1 MIPQLKSIFNKNQ
14 WVQIQNWVNGR
25 LSLKQNIFDASNT
38 ASGTTSVTI
47 NATSGVAT
55 FTTVIPYES
64 TASLVINNTNITTDS
79 IVQLSLKSN
88 STGAP
93 TITKYSTSSGVLA
106 INVLNVA
113 DGNGDPTD
121 DDLIISFQILS

>member
-1 MIPQLKSIFNKNQ
+1 MNSPITFTTEQQAILDVLYENYINRF
-14 WVQIQNWVNGR
+14 
-25 LSLKQNIFDASNT
+25 ATT
-38 ASGTTSVTI
+38 ATGAISVTI

-55 FTTVIPYES
+55 FTTVIPYEN
-64 TASLVINNTNITTDS
+64 AVSLVINNTNITTDS
-79 IVQLSLKSN
+79 IVQLSLKSD

-93 TITKYSTSSGVLA
+93 TITKYSTSSGVLS

-121 DDLIISFQILS
+121 ADLIISFQILN

>member
-1 MIPQLKSIFNKNQ
+1 MNSPITFTTEQQAILDVLYENYI
-14 WVQIQNWVNGR
+14 
-25 LSLKQNIFDASNT
+25 SLFATT

-64 TASLVINNTNITTDS
+64 TTSLVINNTNITTDS

-121 DDLIISFQILS
+121 ADLIISFQILN

>member
-1 MIPQLKSIFNKNQ
+1 MNSPITFTTEQQAIL
-14 WVQIQNWVNGR
+14 
-25 LSLKQNIFDASNT
+25 DALYENYINRFVTT
-38 ASGTTSVTI
+38 ATGTTSVTI
-47 NATSGVAT
+47 NSTSGVAT
-55 FTTVIPYES
+55 FTTVISYEN
-64 TASLVINNTNITTDS
+64 TVSLVINNTNITTDS

-93 TITKYSTSSGVLA
+93 TITKYSTSSGVLS

-121 DDLIISFQILS
+121 ADLIISFQILN